1 MDWNSFAG
9 VLRNTGPFNPWSA
22 RMRFLLS
29 IIAVLALSQIS
40 DVFASDC
47 VVDTS
52 TPTFIN
58 GKRVDS
64 RCDENGRVK
73 TSATLSDTLA
83 GEDGTSDV
91 LKVEERYLTIPTG
104 GTDAMISA
112 NQLYKSNT
120 GHVKG
125 ISCSSDATA
134 TAGTIAL
141 RDSTVAGAGNILWS
155 QDILAIAYTPG
166 MIREDLDT
174 DFSVGLFLD
183 FTTTADVK
191 CMVRYR

>member
-1 MDWNSFAG
+1 M
-9 VLRNTGPFNPWSA
+9 
-22 RMRFLLS
+22 LLS
-29 IIAVLALSQIS
+29 SLFLSNVSHAGYAEGTPFSAGNTNTTPAPDAYGQVVRAFLNELLACERFPEQ
-40 DVFASDC
+40 VC
-47 VVDTS
+47 V
-52 TPTFIN
+52 
-58 GKRVDS
+58 
-64 RCDENGRVK
+64 
-73 TSATLSDTLA
+73 
-83 GEDGTSDV
+83 
-91 LKVEERYLTIPTG
+91 VEERYLTIPIG

-112 NQLYKSNT
+112 DQLYKSNT

>member
-1 MDWNSFAG
+1 MTRYRF
-9 VLRNTGPFNPWSA
+9 VLLVLVGC
-22 RMRFLLS
+22 
-29 IIAVLALSQIS
+29 LALALPAQAQRMSGDNTNIDQDGDIG
-40 DVFASDC
+40 VKLNNVIACERIVEGVC
-47 VVDTS
+47 V
-52 TPTFIN
+52 
-58 GKRVDS
+58 
-64 RCDENGRVK
+64 
-73 TSATLSDTLA
+73 
-83 GEDGTSDV
+83 
-91 LKVEERYLTIPTG
+91 VEERYLTIPIG

-112 NQLYKSNT
+112 DQLYKSNT

>member
-1 MDWNSFAG
+1 MKRCQ
-9 VLRNTGPFNPWSA
+9 LT
-22 RMRFLLS
+22 LLFFV
-29 IIAVLALSQIS
+29 ACLALALPAQAQKMSGDNTNIDQDGDIG
-40 DVFASDC
+40 VKLNNVIACERIVEGVC
-47 VVDTS
+47 V
-52 TPTFIN
+52 
-58 GKRVDS
+58 
-64 RCDENGRVK
+64 
-73 TSATLSDTLA
+73 
-83 GEDGTSDV
+83 
-91 LKVEERYLTIPTG
+91 VEERYLTIPIG

-112 NQLYKSNT
+112 DQLYKSNT

>member
-1 MDWNSFAG
+1 MKRYQ
-9 VLRNTGPFNPWSA
+9 LT
-22 RMRFLLS
+22 LLFF
-29 IIAVLALSQIS
+29 VGCLALALPAQAQKMSGDNTNIDQDGDIG
-40 DVFASDC
+40 VKLNNVIACERIVEGVC
-47 VVDTS
+47 V
-52 TPTFIN
+52 
-58 GKRVDS
+58 
-64 RCDENGRVK
+64 
-73 TSATLSDTLA
+73 
-83 GEDGTSDV
+83 
-91 LKVEERYLTIPTG
+91 VEERYLTIPIG

-112 NQLYKSNT
+112 DQLYKSNT